1 MSHSMARHESQQTVN
16 SVNLFVDSERPTLVG
31 NGSSKGDDVEIHFE
45 GNSIEA
51 GDGEML
57 RVSLTNFT
65 MFNNLYHVDINNSR
79 FRVYNRGNSTGSTQ
93 NLTRKNYKSIKDVA
107 TDFMAQIGAAVVA
120 VSPNTITYDAA
131 NSSVATPTESNMGES
146 GGRLLD
152 VTVDFSGA
160 HGITASNLLVQTL
173 SELGDTYTIL
183 GGKRIDKALASATA
197 EADTS
202 FVVTVPNTDK
212 VRVQGYFP
220 MQRMSDPYVYLR
232 CDAANNGLEM
242 SVLDS
247 ARHSNLQREVI
258 HSNIIGKM
266 FRDVEF
272 ISYTSIGTE
281 EYFINLQQ
289 RRLSSLR
296 LFLTDSKGNRLGR
309 LPANIHD
316 GTAAGKETSGV
327 FDSKDQNTLGN
338 LFFTCVLRIDTI
350 RVTIPRYLESLPP
363 PPPLPAHE
371 AQSVLVW
378 QDYGRPKF

>member
-1 MSHSMARHESQQTVN
+1 MSHAIARHESQETVN
-16 SVNLFVDSERPTLVG
+16 SVNLFVDSERSPLVG

-45 GNSIEA
+45 GNSLEA

-57 RVSLTNFT
+57 RISLTNFT

-79 FRVYNRGNSTGSTQ
+79 FIVRNANTTTDSTQ
-93 NLTRKNYKSIKDVA
+93 NLTRKNYKTIKDIA
-107 TDFMAQIGAAVVA
+107 TDFMAQVGAGVVA
-120 VSPNTITYDAA
+120 VSPNTITYTAGS
-131 NSSVATPTESNMGES
+131 SSVTTPTETNMGES
-146 GGRLLD
+146 GNRLLD
-152 VTVDFSGA
+152 ITVAFSGA
-160 HGITASNLLVQTL
+160 HGIAAADLIIKTTAI
-173 SELGDTYTIL
+173 LGDTYTIL
-183 GGKRIDKALASATA
+183 GGLRVDPSDD
-197 EADTS
+197 EDTKS
-202 FVVTVPNTDK
+202 FIVTVPTTST

-247 ARHSNLQREVI
+247 ARHSNLQREII

-272 ISYTSIGTE
+272 ISYNSIGAQ

-309 LPANIHD
+309 LPANVHD
-316 GTAAGKETSGV
+316 GTAAGKETADV
-327 FDSKDQNTLGN
+327 FDNKLQNTIGN
-338 LFFTCVLRIDTI
+338 LFFTCVLRIDTV
-350 RVTIPRYLESLPP
+350 RMSIPRYLESVPP

-378 QDYGRPKF
+378 PDYGRPKY